1 MNIKK
6 FLFSTAKTKIGSYMV
21 GETFEKFSKI
31 LPVDRVYEND
41 YVIAFWHPKPFWEKH
56 ILIVPKKKIK
66 NMISIVDSNQK
77 FYLEVFKAVKSI
89 IEKLKWSE
97 YSLLSNG
104 GERQEVNQLHFHLC
118 TGKELK

>member
-1 MNIKK
+1 MNINK
-6 FLFSTAKTKIGSYMV
+6 FLFSTAKTKIGSYIV
-21 GETFEKFSKI
+21 GETFEKFSNI
-31 LPVDRVYEND
+31 LPVDRVYENE
-41 YVIAFWHPKPFWEKH
+41 YIIAFWHPKPFWEKH

-66 NMISIVDSNQK
+66 NMISINDSDERY
-77 FYLEVFKAVKSI
+77 FTEVFSAVKII